1 MASEPHPPL
10 LEPVDEGPRDLQLAA
25 LRADAVAPA
34 PLVEPLAA
42 TPDVETR
49 AEQASASVP
58 EPRIEPTAA
67 GGRPPHPSWM
77 GLTLCAVIA
86 AASAYVASAAHA
98 GGISVGTLT
107 LALVFGVLVGNT
119 FSARVDGY
127 ADGVNLAK
135 KQLLRIGIV
144 LYGFRMTLANFE
156 SAGIAVFTI
165 DALMV
170 SSTFLMSMWLGVRVL
185 KLDVQTSA
193 LVGAGSAICGAS
205 AVLATAPVVRARS
218 EQISVAVS
226 TVAVFGTAALLLYP
240 LLYRANL
247 QWGWVPGADTGF
259 GTFIGSTVHDV
270 GQVIAISNA
279 VAASASDSAMI
290 AKMGRVAMLLPF
302 LLCISAWQQRD
313 PSVRASGAKW
323 YASMP
328 LYPLLFAL
336 AVVANSLLPLHD
348 ASAVIVKI
356 DEFVLAM
363 AMVALGLSTRTSS
376 LKEAG
381 PMPLVLAGFLFVWL
395 LVAGALVNIAVPM
408 LVPAK

>member
-1 MASEPHPPL
+1 M
-10 LEPVDEGPRDLQLAA
+10 QLAA
-25 LRADAVAPA
+25 LQ
-34 PLVEPLAA
+34 
-42 TPDVETR
+42 VETPPTATLLEPPAAALEVETPQEQTPTGQTPTGQSPA
-49 AEQASASVP
+49 AETGDP
-58 EPRIEPTAA
+58 EPAPRIEPTPTA
-67 GGRPPHPSWM
+67 GRTLHPAWM
-77 GLTLCAVIA
+77 GLALCAVIA
-86 AASAYVASAAHA
+86 SASAYMASMAHA
-98 GGISVGTLT
+98 GGMSVGLLT
-107 LALVFGVLVGNT
+107 ISLVFGVLVGNT
-119 FSARVDGY
+119 FSARVDSC

-144 LYGFRMTLANFE
+144 LYGFRMTLSNFE
-156 SAGIAVFTI
+156 SAGVAVFAI
-165 DALMV
+165 DAIMV
-170 SSTFLMSMWLGVRVL
+170 ASTFLMSMWLGVRVL
-185 KLDVQTSA
+185 KLDAQTSA

-205 AVLATAPVVRARS
+205 AVLATAPVVRARP

-247 QWGWVPGADTGF
+247 QWGWVPGAETGF

-270 GQVIAISNA
+270 GQVVAISNA

-313 PSVRASGAKW
+313 PSVRSNGAKW

-336 AVVANSLLPLHD
+336 AVVANSVLPLHD

-356 DEFVLAM
+356 DEFALAM

-381 PMPLVLAGFLFVWL
+381 PLPLVLAGLLFVWL
-395 LVAGALVNIAVPM
+395 LVAGAFVNIAMPM
-408 LVPAK
+408 IVPAK